1 MRAAGGRNGSVRAA
15 VSARFAA
22 GRPTAGGFLA
32 AALLSVLLVSPA
44 VAGDAPLSV
53 QQQQGQ
59 KLYRSTCFYC
69 HSEKVWGTLAIER
82 RRGATDALLEK
93 RTDLV
98 PIFVKSVVR
107 NGLGSMPPYRRTEL
121 TDTDADAII
130 AYLTR
135 ANATK

>member
-1 MRAAGGRNGSVRAA
+1 VRARA
-15 VSARFAA
+15 FRSSSARFVA
-22 GRPTAGGFLA
+22 GMCSVTVAFVA
-32 AALLSVLLVSPA
+32 AALSVALASPVLA
-44 VAGDAPLSV
+44 ADAPLSA

-98 PIFVKSVVR
+98 PAFVKSVVR

>member
-1 MRAAGGRNGSVRAA
+1 M
-15 VSARFAA
+15 
-22 GRPTAGGFLA
+22 
-32 AALLSVLLVSPA
+32 
-44 VAGDAPLSV
+44 
-53 QQQQGQ
+53 
-59 KLYRSTCFYC
+59 
-69 HSEKVWGTLAIER
+69 WGTLAIER
-82 RRGATDALLEK
+82 RRDATDALLEK